1 MLHTL
6 IPLDLTPLLGPSW
19 LSPDGMLGRFGDQM
33 IWISMIIVFI
43 ECGLFFPFLPGD
55 ILLFFIGLFIKRHA
69 AGGTG
74 LDLNLWV
81 ACLLLSAAAFAGNVC
96 GYEIGRAIGQRL
108 YAHDGRIIK
117 RKHLDQTHQFF
128 EMYGNRALVLG
139 RFVPVVRTYVTVVA
153 GVTRMERRKFLT
165 WSAVGAFAW
174 AFLVTLLGYVL
185 GYVRFLQDNI
195 DIALLLIGV
204 VPMIP
209 MAIEYLRARRRMA
222 DSDAGDSGAGD
233 SGARDSGADDS
244 GAGGSHSGE
253 TRHEG
258 GAHTVEDAAR

>member
-6 IPLDLTPLLGPSW
+6 HALDLTPLLGPSW
-19 LSPDGMLGRFGDQM
+19 LSPDGMLSRFGDQM
-33 IWISMIIVFI
+33 IWISMVIVFI

-55 ILLFFIGLFIKRHA
+55 ILLFFIGLFIKRHV

-74 LDLNLWV
+74 LDINLWV
-81 ACLLLSAAAFAGNVC
+81 ACLLLTAAAFAGNVC

-128 EMYGNRALVLG
+128 ELYGNRALVLG
-139 RFVPVVRTYVTVVA
+139 RFVPVVRTYITVVA
-153 GVTRMERRKFLT
+153 GVTRMERRKFFT
-165 WSAVGAFAW
+165 WSAVGAVSW

-185 GYVRFLQDNI
+185 GYVRFLQEHI
-195 DIALLLIGV
+195 DVALLLIGV

-209 MAIEYLRARRRMA
+209 MAFEYLRARRRMSA
-222 DSDAGDSGAGD
+222 SQDAEPVSAEASAAHRPDGSSG
-233 SGARDSGADDS
+233 R
-244 GAGGSHSGE
+244 
-253 TRHEG
+253 
-258 GAHTVEDAAR
+258 